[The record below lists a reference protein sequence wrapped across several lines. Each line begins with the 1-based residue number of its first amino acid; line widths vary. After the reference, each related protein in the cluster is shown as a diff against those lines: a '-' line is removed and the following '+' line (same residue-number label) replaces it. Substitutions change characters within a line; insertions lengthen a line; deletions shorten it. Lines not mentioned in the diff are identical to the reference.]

1 MKTLF
6 FIILIIVGIA
16 VLYHVLTFRFI
27 NPYTTT
33 LIFGK
38 KGSGKSTLEAKFAVE
53 HIKKGYTVYCTD
65 EIPDTYKISV
75 NDIGFKQLEDYN
87 YKPFDELIKDKN
99 WFQVALL
106 KLKNYFFPHRE
117 KILLLIDEVGLVWN
131 NRDYAKFKSEVRQ
144 FFKFSRK
151 YHCKVIMF
159 SQSFD
164 VDKQI
169 RSLTDQMYLAKNY
182 ARVWSYCKKIKK
194 IFDLKHGSTLDA
206 SGSIPETLQ
215 FAPFF
220 PFPFLTKNRILTFI
234 PHWIKYFKSYNAPEL
249 EKVTYTKREFINT

>member
-1 MKTLF
+1 MKVF
-6 FIILIIVGIA
+6 FIILLIAILFA
-16 VLYHVLTFRFI
+16 VLYNVLTYRFV

-65 EIPDTYKISV
+65 EIPDTYKIGV

-87 YKPFDELIKDKN
+87 YVPFEEVIKGKN
-99 WFQVALL
+99 RIQVALL
-106 KLKNYFFPHRE
+106 KVKNHFFPHRE

-169 RSLTDQMYLAKNY
+169 RSLTDCMYLAKNFG
-182 ARVWSYCKKIKK
+182 RVFSYCKKIKK
-194 IFDLKHGSTLDA
+194 IFDLKHGATLDA
-206 SGSIPETLQ
+206 SGSIPEMLT

-220 PFPFLTKNRILTFI
+220 PFPFLTKNRILTYI

-249 EKVTYTKREFINT
+249 QKMTYVKREFNNA